1 MKLERHQSDP
11 EFARLTMGRL
21 LTIFYIVV
29 CFEMGAV
36 LFVFPWVSLWSK
48 NFFIE
53 HYPWLS
59 SIAHNY
65 FVRGAISGIGL
76 ADIWL
81 AVYEAW
87 RFRRRLG
94 LVQPRLRAK

>member
-1 MKLERHQSDP
+1 
-11 EFARLTMGRL
+11 MGRL
-21 LTIFYIVV
+21 LTIFYVVV
-29 CFEMGAV
+29 CFEMGAL

-59 SIAHNY
+59 SVARNY

-81 AVYEAW
+81 AVYELW
-87 RFRRRLG
+87 RSRRRLG
-94 LVQPRLRAK
+94 LVQPRLRPK

>member
-1 MKLERHQSDP
+1 
-11 EFARLTMGRL
+11 MGRL
-21 LTIFYIVV
+21 LTILYIVI

-48 NFFIE
+48 NFFID
-53 HYPWLS
+53 HYPWVSGLV
-59 SIAHNY
+59 HNY

-81 AVYEAW
+81 AVYELW
-87 RFRRRLG
+87 RFRRQLG
-94 LVQPRLRAK
+94 LVQPRGGAGL